1 MSNESKPGSE
11 VRISET
17 DVRRILDRAIQL
29 DSLRTNET
37 TLAELQRVADEVVIS
52 SGSITQAIEE
62 FRLGVGAPV
71 PASPQVEI
79 TGWRARLRRFA
90 RPLVIGGI
98 SSMLGFF
105 TAAMGAEE
113 AALGTFFLSI
123 ATSLILA
130 LVHRARRRE
139 DAVVGKRGDE
149 TADNGKHTR
158 ALQLDLLAVWLPW
171 SFLNGLAEEEI
182 LIVGG
187 LAWTVAALVGMGIV
201 ELFQPKRSAGISQER
216 STTSRAAV

>member
-11 VRISET
+11 VRISEA

-29 DSLRTNET
+29 DAVRTNDV
-37 TLAELQRVADEVVIS
+37 TLAELQRVADEVGIS

-62 FRLGVGAPV
+62 FRLGVRTPV
-71 PASPQVEI
+71 PAAPPVEV
-79 TGWRARLRRFA
+79 TGWRARLRHFA
-90 RPLVIGGI
+90 RPLIIGGV

-123 ATSLILA
+123 AASLVFA
-130 LVHRARRRE
+130 LMHRFRRRE
-139 DAVVGKRGDE
+139 EAIVSKSGGE
-149 TADNGKHTR
+149 TADFGKHTR

-182 LIVGG
+182 LIIGG
-187 LAWTVAALVGMGIV
+187 LAWAVAALVGMGIV
-201 ELFQPKRSAGISQER
+201 ELLQPRRSAGISQER
-216 STTSRAAV
+216 SATSQATV